1 MTQSKKTITYI
12 VFGAFILYLMVHYW
26 GTASG
31 IVVLA
36 FQAAS
41 PLIYGCVLAYIVNI
55 LMNFYECK
63 LLRGRKKNKNRLN
76 RLRRPAALLLAYASI
91 LIILS
96 LVLYL
101 VISELFACI
110 STLLQR
116 VPASLLEFNVDQW
129 LTELFPDLNLNLNLQ
144 QKILDAIQ
152 SLSNHLNDILNGVM
166 EWASSMVSVVTH
178 SFVAVIFSVYLLAS
192 KEKISGQV
200 RHLGRLIVKKE
211 VLRKKMNY
219 VLEVLNQSFHKFI
232 VGQSVEACILGGLC
246 AIGMLILRLPYAE
259 MIGTMIGFTALIPI
273 LGAYIGAGIG
283 ALMIATV
290 DPMRALVFLIF
301 ITVLQQIEGNLIYPK
316 VVGSSIGLPG
326 VWVFAAITVG
336 GGVFG
341 IPGMLLGVPLA
352 AAVYKL
358 LKDYGAAMHT
368 AAKKVEN

>member
-26 GTASG
+26 GTVSG

-211 VLRKKMNY
+211 ELRKKMNY